1 MDINRIMGNF
11 APRNTLIIKMTMKR
25 RDYTKPTTKVVMLK
39 NRTQLLQSSP
49 AGKGLKSPSNYD
61 DGRDPFAGS

>member
-1 MDINRIMGNF
+1 
-11 APRNTLIIKMTMKR
+11 MTMKR

-61 DGRDPFAGS
+61 DGGDPFAES

>member
-1 MDINRIMGNF
+1 MIMK
-11 APRNTLIIKMTMKR
+11 ARKDYARPTM
-25 RDYTKPTTKVVMLK
+25 KVVMLK

-61 DGRDPFAGS
+61 DGGDPFAES